1 MKDTE
6 GNINEASPNVKVN
19 LSVLNLAQNLPTKS
33 GCYLFKN
40 KKGEVIYVGKAKN
53 LKSRVTSYFKGNQAS
68 IKTDVLVRHIEDLN
82 FFITENESEAL
93 VLENN
98 LIKKYSPKYNI
109 QLKDDKTYPYVIVN
123 LDHPY
128 PKLEYVRRPKRDSQL
143 NRLIFGPYVSGSNIY
158 EVLSILNKAFK
169 LRVCTD
175 QQIISRKEPCL
186 LYQLKQCTAP
196 CMKDFISEK
205 EYKNILNNVLKF
217 LEGDY
222 EGGVNYLT
230 EKMQILADR
239 EEFEHAAILRDYLK
253 TLDTFSNKFQQK
265 NVDLYG
271 QENSDIIAYYIGE
284 EEIDI
289 SIYLIR
295 KGVLLGQKTF
305 YFLREDSFAAI
316 EEMISSLVIKYYLN
330 NEDILPDNLVF
341 YLNDEYVD
349 DFKNMVPKVFGKEIN
364 FINAKNGMEPKY
376 QSLYQLTWQHAMELQ
391 RMRVAQENSVF
402 VGLNRLKELLK
413 LKERPKVIE
422 CYDIAI
428 WQGKSPCAS
437 KVVSVDGKLDKKNYR
452 YYHLQERA
460 EGNNDFAMMKEVIE
474 RRLQDTKSPY
484 PDLILVDGGMIQVN
498 AAVAVL
504 KEMNINIAVAGIAKA
519 RGKSDKEERLM
530 IPGRVNPY
538 FLKKCPPLFRVATK
552 LRDEAHRFSRK
563 LHHKTEKKRIFNL

>member
-1 MKDTE
+1 MKDTQE
-6 GNINEASPNVKVN
+6 NINEASSNVKVN
-19 LSVLNLAQNLPTKS
+19 LSVINLAQNLPTKS

-40 KKGEVIYVGKAKN
+40 KKDEVIYVGKAKN
-53 LKSRVTSYFKGNQAS
+53 LKSRVTSYFNKNQAS
-68 IKTDVLVRHIEDLN
+68 IKTDVLVRHIENLD

-109 QLKDDKTYPYVIVN
+109 QLKDDKSYPYVIVN

-128 PKLEYVRRPKRDSQL
+128 PKLEYVRRPKRDNQPS
-143 NRLIFGPYVSGSNIY
+143 RLIFGPYVSGSNIY

-175 QQIISRKEPCL
+175 QQLKSRKEPCL

-196 CMKDFISEK
+196 CMKDYISEE
-205 EYKNILNNVLKF
+205 EYKKILTNVIKF

-222 EGGVNYLT
+222 EVGLNYLT
-230 EKMQILADR
+230 GLMESWAEK
-239 EEFEHAAILRDYLK
+239 EEFEHAAILRDYIKVLN
-253 TLDTFSNKFQQK
+253 DFSKLYQQK

-271 QENSDIIAYYIGE
+271 TENSDIIAYFIGE

-305 YFLREDSFAAI
+305 YFLKEDSFASM
-316 EEMISSLVIKYYLN
+316 EEMINNLIIQYYLN

-349 DFKNMVPKVFGKEIN
+349 DFKNLVPKVFAKEIN
-364 FINAKNGMEPKY
+364 FINAKNRMESKY
-376 QSLYQLTWQHAMELQ
+376 QSLYQLTLQHAMELQ

-452 YYHLQERA
+452 YYHLAERV

-474 RRLQDTKSPY
+474 RRLQDKKSPY
-484 PDLILVDGGMIQVN
+484 PDLILVDGGMVQVN

-504 KEMNINIAVAGIAKA
+504 KEMNIQIAVAGIAKA

-538 FLKKCPPLFRVATK
+538 FLKKCPPLFRTITR